1 MSTLN
6 RLFGDSTS
14 LADYAARYA
23 AYLSDLLAQLDCEA
37 IEQVGQF
44 FEDAREAGRTIFLI
58 GNGGSASTASH
69 FANDFGFG
77 TRKAGGKA
85 YRAISLTDN
94 VAFISAAGNDV
105 GYELVFVEQLKTL
118 MNPGDVVVAISASG
132 NSPNVIAAI
141 EYANEHGALTV
152 GFTGFDGGELRQ
164 IADVCVHIQTP
175 KGDYGP
181 VEDVHLVLDHLI
193 SSYLVRLTAG
203 AVRQEKADRHREQQ
217 PAVTATATAQ
227 ASAHS
232 FGPTVQTSSRF
243 ERLPRA
249 ARQAQ
254 AREGRGR
261 ATGRA
266 V

>member
-1 MSTLN
+1 MSTLDH
-6 RLFGDSTS
+6 LYSDSTS

-23 AYLSDLLAQLDCEA
+23 TYLSDLLAQLDCEA
-37 IEQVGQF
+37 IEQVGQV
-44 FEDAREAGRTIFLI
+44 FEDAREAGHTIFLI

-85 YRAISLTDN
+85 YRAVSLTDN
-94 VAFISAAGNDV
+94 MAFISAAGNDV
-105 GYELVFVEQLKTL
+105 GYEMVFVEQLKTL

-141 EYANEHGALTV
+141 EYGNDHGALTV
-152 GFTGFDGGELRQ
+152 GFTGFDGGQLRQ
-164 IADVCVHIQTP
+164 IVDVSVHIATP

-203 AVRQEKADRHREQQ
+203 AVRQEEADRRREHQ
-217 PAVTATATAQ
+217 PAVAAPATAHV
-227 ASAHS
+227 SAPS
-232 FGPTVQTSSRF
+232 FGPSVQAASRF
-243 ERLPRA
+243 ERLPRP